1 MCLLNILEYSFLP
14 NLIILSVGVLY
25 ATSVDDK
32 PVHVITQ
39 ISVTITLFVTLVII
53 AYHTFNTVIKLLKA
67 RTNIKISAILKNKAA
82 NNLANN
88 DGLKNVSL
96 LHWINKSLIQLWN
109 SQNHLL
115 TNTLI
120 TIPLLSKATEPDCS

>member
-1 MCLLNILEYSFLP
+1 M
-14 NLIILSVGVLY
+14 LY

-39 ISVTITLFVTLVII
+39 ISVAITLFVTLVII

-82 NNLANN
+82 NNLAND
-88 DGLKNVSL
+88 DGLKECVAIALDQQVTHSVVEL
-96 LHWINKSLIQLWN
+96 TKPLIN
-109 SQNHLL
+109 
-115 TNTLI
+115 
-120 TIPLLSKATEPDCS
+120 